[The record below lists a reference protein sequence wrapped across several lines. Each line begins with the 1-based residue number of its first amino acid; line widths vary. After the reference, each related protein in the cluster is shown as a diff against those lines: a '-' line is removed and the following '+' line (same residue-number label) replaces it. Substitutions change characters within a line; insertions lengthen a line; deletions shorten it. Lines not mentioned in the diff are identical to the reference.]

1 MCLKCVHT
9 NTGSE
14 WSAVRIHTYSPT
26 HGDMNTYAYNIA
38 SCVFVRLYDTCVR
51 CVCVCVLI
59 CMRASNSVQCVTCE
73 WVCVCIILLC
83 ALVCVCFFFGM
94 PFQNLFHSIPFRIF
108 LPVLSVFLTILFWSC
123 NDENQQVASHLVCT
137 QQRARTHRAAQFA
150 LFIYLVDAAVDAV
163 ALVHFL
169 DIFITIIV

>member
-1 MCLKCVHT
+1 
-9 NTGSE
+9 
-14 WSAVRIHTYSPT
+14 
-26 HGDMNTYAYNIA
+26 MNTCAWSVYTQILVLNDPQSAYTQSYTRWYEHIRVQH
-38 SCVFVRLYDTCVR
+38 SF
-51 CVCVCVLI
+51 VCVCAIVRYLCA
-59 CMRASNSVQCVTCE
+59 CMCAREQQRTMCYL
-73 WVCVCIILLC
+73 WVSVCIILLC

-108 LPVLSVFLTILFWSC
+108 LPLLSVFLTILFWSC